1 MKKEI
6 QKANPENKES
16 FFVRKVWL
24 SPLFYIYFL
33 SVLIALGMLYIHR
46 ENMVNRNFIQP
57 DVTVDSVYNM
67 PIKENLPAGGGAS
80 EKIDL
85 LAVLNPTKA
94 QIAKGEQFFKINC
107 SSCHGS
113 DGKGDGPAS
122 ANLNPKP
129 RDFHSATGWVNGRK
143 VSQMFKTVFEGIPGS
158 AMVSFAG
165 ALPASDRIAIID
177 YIRTFSSDFP
187 KDPPQDIE
195 TMNKTYHLQEGE
207 TASSRISLSEAMKQI
222 EEEAIPIA
230 KNISAMMSEISQHPT
245 DQGSIIFR
253 NVTTD
258 EKRALTMLSASDFW
272 SKNESDFVV
281 IVTTDAVQSGF
292 DAKVAQLSV
301 QDWSTLYNY
310 LKDLFSMKNIME
322 KNG

>member
-1 MKKEI
+1 MMEKET
-6 QKANPENKES
+6 QKTKPGNKES

-24 SPLFYIYFL
+24 SPIFYIYFL
-33 SVLIALGMLYIHR
+33 SVLMALGMLYINR
-46 ENMVNRNFIQP
+46 ENMVNRNSIQP
-57 DVTVDSVYNM
+57 DVAVDSVYNT
-67 PIKENLPAGGGAS
+67 PI
-80 EKIDL
+80 
-85 LAVLNPTKA
+85 KA
-94 QIAKGEQFFKINC
+94 QIAKGKQLFKINC

-143 VSQMFKTVFEGIPGS
+143 VSQMFKTVSEGIPAS

-177 YIRTFSSDFP
+177 YIRTFASDFP
-187 KDPPQDIE
+187 KDSPQDIE
-195 TMNKTYHLQEGE
+195 TMDKTYHLQEGE
-207 TASSRISLSEAMKQI
+207 TASSRIPLSEAMKQI